1 MSKLLFRMRN
11 VPADEAEEVRALLQE
26 HEIEFFET
34 HAGNWGISM
43 PGLWVMRDE
52 QLGEARLLLD
62 AYQAERSARVR
73 QDYAMSRERGEAKT
87 LWHSFCDNPFRFVGY
102 TGLALAIMYL
112 SVRFFLTL

>member
-1 MSKLLFRMRN
+1 MSKLLFRMRG
-11 VPADEAEEVRALLQE
+11 VPADEAEEVRTLLQE

-43 PGLWVMRDE
+43 PGLWVKQDE
-52 QLGEARLLLD
+52 QFSEARLLLD

-73 QDYAMSRERGEAKT
+73 QEYAMSRERGEAKT
-87 LWHSFCDNPFRFVGY
+87 LWHSFSDNPIRFIGY
-102 TGLALAIMYL
+102 SGLALAILYL